1 MSDIGNTL
9 EDIRKLLNLEIPDGT
24 GTSEQIEYAWFVGAC
39 GYDDAGNWTDF
50 SDTYIE
56 ENRWENR
63 SDTKFL
69 NDVKSMKVGDHIAIK
84 ASYTKK
90 NGLPFE
96 NNGKTVSVMSIKAIG
111 IITNNAND
119 GKHIDVSWV
128 RVDPVR
134 EWFGTGVLRQTVHH
148 VVASEG
154 YIRKAIIDFAFS
166 NVPQDYSICAE
177 LYKNDSADIEEADF
191 TDNETRFRAWMSTQ
205 ISASGTICTPSMI
218 SANSSALTKVCQMMD
233 IVEYPDLQS
242 IFEIEDIDT
251 FTDVKSIIRSNPDF
265 DSVNKACGNGF
276 LKSALNW
283 YEKYLN
289 TILSSAEEVTPQVY
303 DKYTKDDFLEEV
315 FMTGEKYDELVQ
327 LLSYK
332 KNVILQ
338 GAPGVGKTFL
348 AKRLAFSIL
357 GRKDNTHVEV
367 IQFHQNYSYEDFIMG
382 YKPTDDGFE
391 LRTGVFYNFC
401 DKAKKDKTPNSKY
414 FFIID
419 EINRGNLSK
428 IFGELMM
435 LIESDKRGED
445 NSLKLAYRNE
455 QFYVPDNVFII
466 GMMNTADRSLALI
479 DYALRRRFSFFEVD
493 PAFGTDSFK
502 KHLENIIQNP
512 TIRARIIKRFTELNI
527 KIADEDN
534 SGLGK
539 GFCVG
544 HSYFC
549 VKPTAGQDEET
560 WYEAIIKYEVAP
572 LLNEYWWD
580 DKAKAE
586 DCINDLYK
594 D

>member
-367 IQFHQNYSYEDFIMG
+367 IQFHQNDSYEDFIMG

>member
-1 MSDIGNTL
+1 
-9 EDIRKLLNLEIPDGT
+9 
-24 GTSEQIEYAWFVGAC
+24 
-39 GYDDAGNWTDF
+39 
-50 SDTYIE
+50 
-56 ENRWENR
+56 
-63 SDTKFL
+63 
-69 NDVKSMKVGDHIAIK
+69 
-84 ASYTKK
+84 
-90 NGLPFE
+90 
-96 NNGKTVSVMSIKAIG
+96 
-111 IITNNAND
+111 
-119 GKHIDVSWV
+119 
-128 RVDPVR
+128 
-134 EWFGTGVLRQTVHH
+134 
-148 VVASEG
+148 
-154 YIRKAIIDFAFS
+154 
-166 NVPQDYSICAE
+166 
-177 LYKNDSADIEEADF
+177 
-191 TDNETRFRAWMSTQ
+191 
-205 ISASGTICTPSMI
+205 MI

-251 FTDVKSIIRSNPDF
+251 FTDVKNIIRSNPDF

-289 TILSSAEEVTPQVY
+289 TMLSSSEEVTPQVY

-357 GRKDNTHVEV
+357 GQKDNTHVEV

-502 KHLENIIQNP
+502 KHLESIIQSP